1 MGRDVHVPPRR
12 WTASRRGRTRP
23 ARRAG
28 DRRWDI
34 AVGGWERRDDLDEEL
49 EHRRSVAEAGADWW
63 VEWVAPAERA
73 EMARAVVR
81 GPLRVDQL

>member
-1 MGRDVHVPPRR
+1 MDRLLAEDVRDLR
-12 WTASRRGRTRP
+12 A
-23 ARRAG
+23 RAG

-81 GPLRVDQL
+81 GPLRVDQP